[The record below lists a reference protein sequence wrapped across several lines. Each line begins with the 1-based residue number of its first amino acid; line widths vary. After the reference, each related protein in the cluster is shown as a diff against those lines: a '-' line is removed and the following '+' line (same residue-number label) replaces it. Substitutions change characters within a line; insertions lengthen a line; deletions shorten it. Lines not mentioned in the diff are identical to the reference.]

1 MNKDCAN
8 YEYLSDIGKRSKKA
22 SYIMAMLDTDTK
34 NKALLNVAKC
44 IKEDQEL
51 ILKGNETDYENAI
64 KNNMSDGLKDR
75 LKLTPERID
84 GIIEGIRQVAEL
96 DDPVGRVL
104 EERDLYN
111 GLHISKVAVPMGVV
125 GIIYESRPNVTPDAF
140 ALCFKS
146 GNVSILKGGK
156 DCINSNIA
164 IVNAIKR
171 GLREA
176 GVTEDA
182 TSLIEK
188 TDRQVTT
195 DFMTMNEYV
204 NVIVPRGGAGLIKA
218 VVENSNIPVIET
230 GTGNCHIYV
239 DEKADIEM
247 AANIVFNA
255 KTQRIGVCNAA
266 ESLVVNEKIADKA
279 LPAIYEKLKEKNVE
293 LRGDDA
299 SRAILKDINEATDED
314 FYKEY
319 LDYIMSVK
327 VVKTTDEAIDFIN
340 EHSTGHSE
348 AIISE
353 IPENIDKFLKGV
365 DSACVYA
372 NCSTRFTDGFEFG
385 LGAEIGISTQK
396 LHARGPMGL
405 KELCSYKYTIRG
417 NGQVRG

>member
-1 MNKDCAN
+1 MDLKELCKNAN
-8 YEYLSDIGKRSKKA
+8 EAKYTVAK
-22 SYIMAMLDTDTK
+22 LDTNTK
-34 NKALLNVAKC
+34 NKVLLETAERL
-44 IKEDQEL
+44 IKESKAIIE
-51 ILKGNETDYENAI
+51 GNNRDLDRAK
-64 KNNMSDGLKDR
+64 KNNMPQGLQDR
-75 LKLTPERID
+75 LLLDESRIE
-84 GIIEGIRQVAEL
+84 GIAEGIRQVAKL
-96 DDPVGRVL
+96 DDPVGRIL